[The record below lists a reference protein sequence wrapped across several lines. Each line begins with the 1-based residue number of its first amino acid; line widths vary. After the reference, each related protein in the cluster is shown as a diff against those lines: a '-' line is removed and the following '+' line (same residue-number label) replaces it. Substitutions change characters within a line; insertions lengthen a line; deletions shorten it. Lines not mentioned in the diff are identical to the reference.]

1 MDGWM
6 KTSTSE
12 EEIYST
18 MFSSLKHPV
27 RRKILRML
35 SEEPMTFSQL
45 LEILGVAS
53 SHLTYHLENLG
64 ELLSKTEDGKYRLST
79 FGKASVKTMRIVEEA
94 APVDSKHALSL
105 PLRWKSIFAIVMIG
119 VLLLSSMIYI
129 QFTSLNQLTKDY
141 DQLQLAYER
150 LLSWN
155 AGTDSSVSFL
165 VDVAQIDI
173 TKYQATLLSNT
184 AEYRTDLNG
193 VVEEILKYSLVSS
206 ESTTDVVF
214 RFRDKKLSRYQLN
227 LFEGPPIFAQP
238 QSSNMLDAVKNLL
251 DRYKTYTNAPYLEEM
266 DSILSSINEIKDLE
280 VIEGNVKLRIS
291 IYGNDF
297 EILWLYTEDDVDFS
311 AKSLRFVFEN
321 RVLVELTDGWFLFTV
336 GSTQVDISQTE
347 AISIAKDY
355 AQDFSW
361 EFDGTVVSNFVV
373 VDDQIAVEFAP
384 HPREEPLAL
393 IPFWYITLYLDKVYP
408 GEVSRIAVGL
418 WGDTGEVVYVKA
430 LSG

>member
-1 MDGWM
+1 M

-35 SEEPMTFSQL
+35 SEESMTFSQL

-79 FGKASVKTMRIVEEA
+79 FGEASVKTMRIVEEA

-119 VLLLSSMIYI
+119 VLFLSSMIYF
-129 QFTSLNQLTKDY
+129 QYTSLNQLTKDY
-141 DQLQLAYER
+141 DRLQLAYER

-155 AGTDSSVSFL
+155 AGTDSSISFL
-165 VDVAQIDI
+165 VNVAQIDI

-347 AISIAKDY
+347 AISIAKDFV
-355 AQDFSW
+355 QDFSW

-373 VDDQIAVEFAP
+373 VDDPIAVEFAP